1 MVISDLPVE
10 YCASTPLTGELHAN
24 ATRDNDSGSINVM
37 VLLKSD
43 SATELSSE
51 QKNVA
56 VGQRMAHIFKGPEAK
71 QIPRLM
77 QSLADTAK
85 LTEFMHEEE
94 PRMNAD
100 GVVLNAVSPVSWE
113 ETQVS
118 LLDRCGSLWRI
129 SHCLKPCRIG
139 AGGPI

>member
-1 MVISDLPVE
+1 
-10 YCASTPLTGELHAN
+10 
-24 ATRDNDSGSINVM
+24 M